1 MELTDEWLDEHS
13 EPAARCG
20 SASIPCD
27 DFLDILDLAA
37 RTKAF
42 EALGLDRLQE
52 MCDREEIQLD
62 GNELRLLLM
71 LASQSEAANVEAA
84 LASCG
89 RNYVADR
96 LTNCEPMRR

>member
-13 EPAARCG
+13 ERAARCG

-42 EALGLDRLQE
+42 EALSLDRLQE

-71 LASQSEAANVEAA
+71 LASQAKRRMLKPRFRV
-84 LASCG
+84 
-89 RNYVADR
+89 VAG
-96 LTNCEPMRR
+96 TA

>member
-13 EPAARCG
+13 ERAARCG

-27 DFLDILDLAA
+27 DLLDILDLAA

-52 MCDREEIQLD
+52 LCDREEIQLGGD
-62 GNELRLLLM
+62 ELRLLLM
-71 LASQSEAANVEAA
+71 LAGQAKRRMLKPRLRV
-84 LASCG
+84 
-89 RNYVADR
+89 VAG
-96 LTNCEPMRR
+96 TA

>member
-13 EPAARCG
+13 ERAARCG

-52 MCDREEIQLD
+52 ICDREEIQLGGD
-62 GNELRLLLM
+62 ELRLLLM
-71 LASQSEAANVEAA
+71 LTGQAKRRMLKPRLRV
-84 LASCG
+84 
-89 RNYVADR
+89 VAG
-96 LTNCEPMRR
+96 TA